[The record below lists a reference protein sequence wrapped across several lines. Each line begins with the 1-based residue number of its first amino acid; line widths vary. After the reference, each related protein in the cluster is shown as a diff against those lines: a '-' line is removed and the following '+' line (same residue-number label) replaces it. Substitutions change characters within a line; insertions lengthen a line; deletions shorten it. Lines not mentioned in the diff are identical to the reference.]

1 MVHLRQALIM
11 SYTPNEIALLTF
23 IKRVNETFSYFGEDG
38 ADYVSAEDMDYFK
51 ETVSYTHLT
60 LPTSFLV

>member
-51 ETVSYTHLT
+51 EICLEFRRAVT
-60 LPTSFLV
+60 

>member
-1 MVHLRQALIM
+1 M

-51 ETVSYTHLT
+51 ECCLNNWIVNCCFVSKYL
-60 LPTSFLV
+60 SVVDRS

>member
-23 IKRVNETFSYFGEDG
+23 IKNVNETFAYFGEDG
-38 ADYVSAEDMDYFK
+38 ADYVSDSDMDLFK
-51 ETVSYTHLT
+51 QYCLEFRRSVT
-60 LPTSFLV
+60 

>member
-1 MVHLRQALIM
+1 M

-23 IKRVNETFSYFGEDG
+23 TKRVNETFSYFGEDG

-51 ETVSYTHLT
+51 EICLEFRRSVT
-60 LPTSFLV
+60 

>member
-38 ADYVSAEDMDYFK
+38 ADYVSAEDMDSFK
-51 ETVSYTHLT
+51 RACSEFERSVT
-60 LPTSFLV
+60 

>member
-11 SYTPNEIALLTF
+11 YTPNEIALLTF

-38 ADYVSAEDMDYFK
+38 ADYVSAEDL
-51 ETVSYTHLT
+51 SLIHI
-60 LPTSFLV
+60 